1 MPAQRW
7 LDALLVAL
15 AVLALWQAASWGFG
29 AYWVTSPLAT
39 ARQLL
44 AMLASGE
51 LPRHAGYTLLAA
63 LAGFAIG
70 AVPGVLLPLALRRW
84 PLAIRILDPFLV
96 AGYGLPKL
104 ALAPLFIL
112 WFGIG
117 LASKIALAAS
127 VVFFIVFFST
137 MAGVQ
142 SVDPRLI
149 RMARV
154 IGASEAQLAR
164 RVVWPAVLPHLFAGI
179 RIATP
184 YAIGGVIISELVS
197 ANRGLGYLIQY
208 GAMSFSTPEIFATVL
223 AITVLI
229 AVSSGLAALLER
241 RLLRWRAS
249 PEGEGGDG
257 RLDVGIGGS
266 AAGAAGAGPVS
277 GAGAGAGAG
286 AAGGY
291 R

>member
-1 MPAQRW
+1 MHARRHPRWQRAA
-7 LDALLVAL
+7 DIVLVAV
-15 AVLALWQAASWGFG
+15 AVLVAWQLISLAFG
-29 AYWVTSPLAT
+29 AYWVTPPLAT
-39 ARQLL
+39 FERLL
-44 AMLASGE
+44 SLIASGE
-51 LPRHAGYTLLAA
+51 LSRHTGYTLAA
-63 LAGFAIG
+63 AASGFALG
-70 AVPGVLLPLALRRW
+70 AVPGVLLPLALRRH
-84 PLAIRILDPFLV
+84 PLLVRILDPFLV

-117 LASKIALAAS
+117 IESKIALAAS

-142 SVDPRLI
+142 SVDPRLT

-154 IGASEAQLAR
+154 LGASEAQLAR
-164 RVVWPAVLPHLFAGI
+164 RVIWPAVLPHLFAGI

-208 GAMSFSTPEIFATVL
+208 GAMSFSTPDIFAIVL

-229 AVSSGLAALLER
+229 AASSGFAAALER
-241 RLLRWRAS
+241 WLLRWRPPSQAADAADAEA
-249 PEGEGGDG
+249 P
-257 RLDVGIGGS
+257 
-266 AAGAAGAGPVS
+266 AGAVAGS
-277 GAGAGAGAG
+277 L
-286 AAGGY
+286 